1 VNSPRRRAAA
11 LLALLSLSPLLLS
24 GCGYLFGDDGIF
36 RDTKNDYKEAPELP
50 QMQLP
55 EGTRVAGQLQ
65 EIYPIP
71 EVSND
76 DYATRGDKVP
86 RPEPLLAASA
96 EQMVRIQRLG
106 DDSWALIAIPPG
118 QLWPQ
123 VRSFMAAA
131 NIPIGRVDARSGL
144 IESSYLELQNQEL
157 PARFRFRVE
166 RGVQRGNS
174 ELHVLQMFRSTDA
187 DGWPQRSDDLELEAE
202 MLRSVA
208 QFIANSADTA
218 PVSMMAEQSIAATG
232 KLQLIEE
239 GDAAYLRLELPF
251 DRAWASLARAIEDA
265 GFTITDR
272 DRSAGRYYARYTGV
286 EDEDDGGWFSWFGD
300 DDDENPL
307 SGVPLLVT
315 LEDQG
320 DGVQEIHVAPEQPG
334 ADLAREDGMMAL
346 QMLKGNIN

>member
-1 VNSPRRRAAA
+1 MRTLFIAA
-11 LLALLSLSPLLLS
+11 LALMLS

-36 RDTKNDYKEAPELP
+36 RDTKNDYKNARELP
-50 QMQLP
+50 EMQLP
-55 EGTRVAGQLQ
+55 EGRRVDGQLD

-71 EVSND
+71 EVNND
-76 DYATRGDKVP
+76 DFATRGDQAP

-106 DDSWALIAIPPG
+106 EDSWALIAIPPG

-131 NIPIGRVDARSGL
+131 NIPIGRVDARAGL
-144 IESSYLELQNQEL
+144 IESTYLELQEQDR

-174 ELHVLQMFRSTDA
+174 ELHVLQMFRTSEA
-187 DGWPQRSDDLELEAE
+187 GAWPESSDDFELESE

-208 QFIANSADTA
+208 QFIANSADNA

-239 GDAAYLRLELPF
+239 GDLAYLRLELPF
-251 DRAWASLARAIEDA
+251 DRAWASVSRAIEDA
-265 GFTITDR
+265 GFAITDR
-272 DRSAGRYYARYTGV
+272 NRSTGSYYMTYVGT
-286 EDEDDGGWFSWFGD
+286 EEEEDGGWFGWFGS

-307 SGVPLLVT
+307 RDVPLLVT
-315 LEDQG
+315 VEDSG
-320 DGVQEIHVAPEQPG
+320 DEVQLIRVRPEQDD
-334 ADLAREDGMMAL
+334 ADLSRENALLAL